1 MVMVPAYM
9 KKTEQILPEMSKG
22 LKKVAHFF
30 MNDPVPFAIY
40 PAKKIG
46 EIIGV
51 SETMVIRFC
60 NAIGYDFSLL
70 QEEIRQ
76 DLLKINQKS
85 LELFFER
92 NSKNGQQFDSMQR
105 DIVLLEKNAQRLNC
119 DEIKRAADIIL
130 HSEKNIIIGYYQSFA
145 FAHWLYFNLNYVHK
159 NTVLYRPESDANL
172 LDSAPEKTCLIVFS
186 FYRYA
191 LEPIKI
197 AKKAKEKG
205 FRVIAITDSSV
216 APITNHADISIVIYL
231 GNSFSFF
238 QIGPIALSVTNVILD
253 EVAKN
258 TPDIKKKDELFNYFI
273 TQRNENSGE

>member
-1 MVMVPAYM
+1 M
-9 KKTEQILPEMSKG
+9 
-22 LKKVAHFF
+22 
-30 MNDPVPFAIY
+30 
-40 PAKKIG
+40 
-46 EIIGV
+46 
-51 SETMVIRFC
+51 
-60 NAIGYDFSLL
+60 
-70 QEEIRQ
+70 
-76 DLLKINQKS
+76 
-85 LELFFER
+85 
-92 NSKNGQQFDSMQR
+92 
-105 DIVLLEKNAQRLNC
+105 
-119 DEIKRAADIIL
+119 
-130 HSEKNIIIGYYQSFA
+130 
-145 FAHWLYFNLNYVHK
+145 
-159 NTVLYRPESDANL
+159 
-172 LDSAPEKTCLIVFS
+172 IVFS